1 MRVRS
6 SAADGPARFERPRT
20 AVEREPR
27 APAGR
32 PQSIRSGGGR
42 AVRAGIR
49 PVQLCK
55 PTDTI
60 LTTVCLPPTTA
71 APTIPVVADDPRVR
85 NPMAAWLTDEPDD
98 IALCGTGQ
106 AARDPI
112 AHGWIPRVI
121 FMDVLLP
128 VLDGSAAIKQR
139 KENPETERIPI
150 VAISAGMTRKQ
161 QIAELTLADALLPT
175 PFDTEELSVFAEHW
189 VRTGAACGA
198 STWSPTTRR

>member
-32 PQSIRSGGGR
+32 PRSIRSGGGR

-71 APTIPVVADDPRVR
+71 APTIPVVADDPRVQTL
-85 NPMAAWLTDEPDD
+85 MAAWLTDEQDD

-121 FMDVLLP
+121 GMDALLP

-139 KENPETERIPI
+139 TEDPDTARIPV
-150 VAISAGMTRKQ
+150 VAMSAGMTPKH
-161 QIAELTLADALLPT
+161 QIAERTLADALLPK
-175 PFDTEELSVFAEHW
+175 PFDTDELSPAAEVW
-189 VRTGAACGA
+189 VRTGGACGA
-198 STWSPTTRR
+198 STWSPMTMR